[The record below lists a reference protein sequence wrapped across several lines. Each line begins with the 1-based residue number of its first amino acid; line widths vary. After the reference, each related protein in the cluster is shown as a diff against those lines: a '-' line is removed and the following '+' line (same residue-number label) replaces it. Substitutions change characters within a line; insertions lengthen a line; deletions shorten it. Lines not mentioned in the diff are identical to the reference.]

1 MHLPFT
7 PSTLPALLTRSRD
20 PDALTRKLVYSAIL
34 PRLSHPKQLTI
45 AQRESVVKEG
55 LGDREDAVRVAA
67 ARLLGSWVDLCEGDL
82 STFLA
87 FFDVRTSTDLTSD
100 ALKSVFVTRLEVVD
114 LIKFDGT
121 TSFETFGVII
131 LMMSFKMNSGP
142 I

>member
-1 MHLPFT
+1 MKTMECLEQFISELA
-7 PSTLPALLTRSRD
+7 PSDRVDAMRGLEREIWGALKGWRE
-20 PDALTRKLVYSAIL
+20 
-34 PRLSHPKQLTI
+34 
-45 AQRESVVKEG
+45 RESVVKEG

-87 FFDVRTSTDLTSD
+87 LFDVRTSTDLTSD

-114 LIKFDGT
+114 LIKFNGT
-121 TSFETFGVII
+121 TSFETFRVIV
-131 LMMSFKMNSGP
+131 LMTPFKMNSGP